1 MPLFLALL
9 KLADIKY
16 EKRSVLSFIIFVG
29 ISPCW
34 VPFDL
39 YKLFMI
45 LVMRSGLIKSEEKLL
60 VVPMFSGIT
69 FILG

>member
-1 MPLFLALL
+1 M
-9 KLADIKY
+9 
-16 EKRSVLSFIIFVG
+16 
-29 ISPCW
+29 SPCW

-39 YKLFMI
+39 SKLFMI